1 MRRQNYLYS
10 SIFSKE
16 MTDYIKLRRESGK
29 YTAKTESTLKD
40 LDAFLV
46 DINLN
51 NKVISHDILSEWQKT
66 RTVCAVTKHQDC
78 AHVNGFCSY
87 LNTLGIEAA
96 IAEKPKFKSEY
107 VPYIFN
113 SEEIERII
121 FAADNCQTN
130 KKLTRASTIFPV
142 LLRILYGCGLRLG
155 EGLNLLW
162 NDIDL
167 PLGVIYLR
175 NTKSGKARCVPMDS
189 TLTEILVAYRKLTQ
203 EKGICTNY
211 LFESYYR
218 EDTPMRNNTFWRWFS
233 DIMKS
238 ANVQF
243 VKQSSSERGPCAHC
257 LRHTFAHNS
266 FLKSYENDLPFDDFS
281 HYLEAYLGHNSILET
296 QAYLR
301 SSYTV
306 YIQTHER
313 LNKEIGNIFPEV
325 LFNEEQ

>member
-10 SIFSKE
+10 SIFSNE
-16 MTDYIKLRRESGK
+16 IIDYIKLRRESEK
-29 YTAKTESTLKD
+29 YTAKTESTLKN

-46 DINLN
+46 EINLSD
-51 NKVISHDILSEWQKT
+51 KVISYDVLSQWQKT
-66 RTVCAVTKHQDC
+66 RTVSAVTKHQDC
-78 AHVNGFCSY
+78 AHINGFCSY

-113 SEEIERII
+113 SEEMEHII
-121 FAADNCQTN
+121 FAADNCQIS
-130 KKLTRASTIFPV
+130 KKLTRASTIFPI

-155 EGLNLLW
+155 EGLKLRW

-167 PLGVIYLR
+167 SLRVIYLC
-175 NTKSGKARCVPMDS
+175 NTKNGKKRCVPMDS
-189 TLTEILVAYRKLTQ
+189 TLTEILIAYRKLTQ
-203 EKGICTNY
+203 DKGVCTNY
-211 LFESYYR
+211 LFESNYL
-218 EDTPMRNNTFWRWFS
+218 ENTPMKNNTFWRWFS
-233 DIMKS
+233 EIMKS

-243 VKQSSSERGPCAHC
+243 VKQDSSERGPCAHC

-281 HYLEAYLGHNSILET
+281 HYLESYLGHNSILET

-313 LNKEIGNIFPEV
+313 INKEIGKIFPEV
-325 LFNEEQ
+325 IFDEE